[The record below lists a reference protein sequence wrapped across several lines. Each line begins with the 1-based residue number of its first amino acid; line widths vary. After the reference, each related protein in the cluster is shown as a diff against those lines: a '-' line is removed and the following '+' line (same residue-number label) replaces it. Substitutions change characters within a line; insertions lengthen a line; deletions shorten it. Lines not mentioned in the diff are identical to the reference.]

1 MGVEQGQIG
10 KTEEMADL
18 NKNQDPGVDS
28 LSAAR
33 PYRPLSLRAR
43 LILLLFVIA
52 IPLTGM
58 ALGFQKMIASY
69 SASYDAILANLK
81 TANEYN
87 IKFKSDMEYSMYRV
101 MIGLIDAEQFE
112 NGDIVGGARRSM
124 RRVVKNPLSLVASA
138 RTGVRNDVEPGTG
151 VGL

>member
-18 NKNQDPGVDS
+18 NKNQDPGADS

-33 PYRPLSLRAR
+33 LYRPLSLRAR

-112 NGDIVGGARRSM
+112 NGDIVEGEVCDGGQESPQPDC
-124 RRVVKNPLSLVASA
+124 VGE
-138 RTGVRNDVEPGTG
+138 TGVRNDDRAGTG

>member
-1 MGVEQGQIG
+1 MEERYGSGAG
-10 KTEEMADL
+10 ADWKTEEMADL

-101 MIGLIDAEQFE
+101 MIGLMTRNSSKMEILSR
-112 NGDIVGGARRSM
+112 ARRSM
-124 RRVVKNPLSLVASA
+124 RRWSRIPTA
-138 RTGVRNDVEPGTG
+138 
-151 VGL
+151 

>member
-1 MGVEQGQIG
+1 MKKGERYGTRAGTAKEKTKEKTGENGTSEGAESMSGLNQSQELDMGV
-10 KTEEMADL
+10 
-18 NKNQDPGVDS
+18 S
-28 LSAAR
+28 SAAR

-69 SASYDAILANLK
+69 SASYDAIMANLK

-87 IKFKSDMEYSMYRV
+87 IKFKSDMEYSM
-101 MIGLIDAEQFE
+101 
-112 NGDIVGGARRSM
+112 
-124 RRVVKNPLSLVASA
+124 
-138 RTGVRNDVEPGTG
+138 
-151 VGL
+151 